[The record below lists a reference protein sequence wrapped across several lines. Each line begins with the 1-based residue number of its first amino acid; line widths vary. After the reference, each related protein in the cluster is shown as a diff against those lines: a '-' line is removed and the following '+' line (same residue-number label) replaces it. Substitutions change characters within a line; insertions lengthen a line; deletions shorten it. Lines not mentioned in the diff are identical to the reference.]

1 MELTGWKC
9 FKAFAYRNYK
19 IASFV
24 AAVIMAAMGAIG
36 GFYFG
41 SWAIVVVGAVIT
53 MFVGFLDYC
62 CISEFN
68 RSNRGC
74 MNFVR
79 SSFFAKSAV
88 EKYIKADICFKT
100 ITLAPGFVGC
110 LATSIV
116 KGGVF
121 PCLTGFGLF
130 LGALFFLI
138 AFVRNKCLSINVN
151 MVVLEFGLMFA
162 TAVLIGIMLLMQ
174 LAEGAGFGLMA
185 GPGFTVLSAV
195 FAIAGGKTLYRICL
209 KNFEAGYR
217 PTENL

>member
-9 FKAFAYRNYK
+9 FRAFAGRRYR
-19 IASFV
+19 IASV
-24 AAVIMAAMGAIG
+24 WAAAVMAVAGVIG
-36 GFYFG
+36 GRYFG
-41 SWAIVVVGAVIT
+41 YWAVAGVGPILT
-53 MFVGFLDYC
+53 GFLGILDFY

-68 RSNRGC
+68 KSGLGC
-74 MNFVR
+74 MNFAR
-79 SSFFAKSAV
+79 SSFFGKIAV

-100 ITLAPGFVGC
+100 ITLALGFVGC

-174 LAEGAGFGLMA
+174 LAAGAGFGLPV
-185 GPGFTVLSAV
+185 GSGFTALSAV
-195 FAIAGGKTLYRICL
+195 FAFAGGKTLYRICL
-209 KNFEAGYR
+209 KNFAAGYR